1 MPRNRK
7 KGRSRRVSS
16 KPDTTPSQTKLTAK
30 DEEEAKQT
38 EAERAQAIMAEVAR
52 RKAALAASKA
62 TQDRKPTPAS
72 PLPVAAS
79 APEPSQEEREAQAL
93 AKLKASR
100 LPANAKQWHSKH
112 IEKQLRQVH
121 LKRALTHWR
130 QKTKAQQKWRA
141 TLTTAQH
148 FHAQHCL
155 KHAVF
160 TWRHATQQARLAKKL
175 AIASK
180 RHDRHRLSTAWSAW
194 QQFTKEHKE
203 QAKMLTKADQ
213 HYQQY
218 SAKQALR
225 HWHSKAEQGARR
237 KIATASLSTLYHH
250 RVLKGALTHWR
261 SKTVKPAISEEE
273 RARQQESLRN
283 LFGAWRR
290 TAAASKARKLKLEK
304 AGEMK
309 REDVAHRAPS
319 SPTVSVLSHP
329 SVAPAGTRV
338 APTVV
343 IARHFADWVTTKQE
357 EVYGALEAA
366 RREYSGSATVASRDL
381 LSGLLNTGTRK
392 GEVDAAAI
400 TVRGDK
406 SQSLAE
412 CLRLLETDDWVAA
425 GRATSA
431 SFNVIL
437 VAQLLIKWR
446 DSVQTQICQESELGR
461 TDTLDTNPRLSFAL
475 DYLTKNQLSVLTK
488 GWHMQFSKFYTEAH
502 AIFTI
507 AQPHITANLEAAAKE
522 RATAAASPRR

>member
-1 MPRNRK
+1 
-7 KGRSRRVSS
+7 
-16 KPDTTPSQTKLTAK
+16 
-30 DEEEAKQT
+30 
-38 EAERAQAIMAEVAR
+38 
-52 RKAALAASKA
+52 
-62 TQDRKPTPAS
+62 
-72 PLPVAAS
+72 
-79 APEPSQEEREAQAL
+79 
-93 AKLKASR
+93 
-100 LPANAKQWHSKH
+100 
-112 IEKQLRQVH
+112 
-121 LKRALTHWR
+121 
-130 QKTKAQQKWRA
+130 
-141 TLTTAQH
+141 
-148 FHAQHCL
+148 
-155 KHAVF
+155 
-160 TWRHATQQARLAKKL
+160 
-175 AIASK
+175 
-180 RHDRHRLSTAWSAW
+180 
-194 QQFTKEHKE
+194 
-203 QAKMLTKADQ
+203 
-213 HYQQY
+213 
-218 SAKQALR
+218 
-225 HWHSKAEQGARR
+225 
-237 KIATASLSTLYHH
+237 
-250 RVLKGALTHWR
+250 
-261 SKTVKPAISEEE
+261 
-273 RARQQESLRN
+273 
-283 LFGAWRR
+283 
-290 TAAASKARKLKLEK
+290 
-304 AGEMK
+304 
-309 REDVAHRAPS
+309 
-319 SPTVSVLSHP
+319 VSVLSHP